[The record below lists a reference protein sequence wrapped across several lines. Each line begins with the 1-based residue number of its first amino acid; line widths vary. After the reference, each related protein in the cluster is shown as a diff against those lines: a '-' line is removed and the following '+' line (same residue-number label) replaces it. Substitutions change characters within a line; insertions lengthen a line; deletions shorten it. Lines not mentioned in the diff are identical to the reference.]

1 MYFANNN
8 SKEFFY
14 KKIGQVKEA
23 DSYIK
28 SLIYVL
34 SNNKDT
40 RENFNQIYDINKNE
54 INIDIFKL
62 PWQTNESINLCR
74 LAMNLYGDINSDN
87 IEKGTNYKYTVT
99 SIFKN
104 IDINIG
110 IQALKIR
117 FFPEFIDIKE

>member
-1 MYFANNN
+1 MKVEWLIILWSYFEDIEET
-8 SKEFFY
+8 K
-14 KKIGQVKEA
+14 
-23 DSYIK
+23 
-28 SLIYVL
+28 
-34 SNNKDT
+34 
-40 RENFNQIYDINKNE
+40 IYDINKNE

-74 LAMNLYGDINSDN
+74 LAMNLYGDMSSDN
-87 IEKGTNYKYTVT
+87 IDEGPSYKYTVT

-117 FFPEFIDIKE
+117 FLPKIIDI